1 MIFWSIFCSDPTFD
15 YECLVLQCFDC
26 ILKQF
31 SIVYV
36 LLALWLYGVTTVFTY
51 QGGAWNVTFK
61 LSFLPGFRSYL
72 NLFRISYRSKAFFIR
87 HMQCQ
92 LSIPKGNSKNQPSW
106 FFGLQFTFVVLY
118 RAECFSFSFFLW
130 QGSSIILKQQERKLL
145 KLLVSVIFPRA
156 AALLLTGRYD
166 SFVVSLICQIFHRS

>member
-72 NLFRISYRSKAFFIR
+72 NLFRISIGLKPFSYDTCNASYQFQKEIR
-87 HMQCQ
+87 KIS
-92 LSIPKGNSKNQPSW
+92 LRG
-106 FFGLQFTFVVLY
+106 
-118 RAECFSFSFFLW
+118 
-130 QGSSIILKQQERKLL
+130 
-145 KLLVSVIFPRA
+145 LLVSSSLLLSCTERNVFLFLFFCGRA
-156 AALLLTGRYD
+156 A
-166 SFVVSLICQIFHRS
+166 VSY